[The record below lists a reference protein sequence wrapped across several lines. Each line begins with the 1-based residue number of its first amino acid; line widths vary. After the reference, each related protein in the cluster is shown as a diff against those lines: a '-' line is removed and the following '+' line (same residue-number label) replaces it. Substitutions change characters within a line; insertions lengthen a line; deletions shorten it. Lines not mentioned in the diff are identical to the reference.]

1 MGNNGSDEILFE
13 GDILMEESTIDDYLN
28 SGSLRQ
34 KRGAGRE
41 RRSINIWQP
50 NKIAYVLDSS
60 LGSKSACTKKKR
72 ERLCSISCY
81 AITRRTLCKQF
92 DSNLPF
98 KSALI
103 SNFN

>member
-34 KRGAGRE
+34 KRGAGRK

-60 LGSKSACTKKKR
+60 LGSKSACTNIYVLFR
-72 ERLCSISCY
+72 V
-81 AITRRTLCKQF
+81 TQ
-92 DSNLPF
+92 
-98 KSALI
+98 
-103 SNFN
+103 